1 MLTVVLSLAPAGGDT
16 HLPNREV
23 IVSSGQ
29 AHGGHSLR
37 ELGRSGQ
44 LQQGDVIAHSEYV
57 ELGVLENLWGPET
70 QLRLRRRWALL
81 SSRGQA
87 PFLSC

>member
-1 MLTVVLSLAPAGGDT
+1 MGGVHTWPRQPDPWTASVVAEAHSTLTIVLSLAPASGGT
-16 HLPNREV
+16 HCPNREV

-29 AHGGHSLR
+29 THGRHSLR

-57 ELGVLENLWGPET
+57 ELGVLENL
-70 QLRLRRRWALL
+70 
-81 SSRGQA
+81 
-87 PFLSC
+87 